1 MDLSVIIPARNEEFL
16 GKTVDDILVNAE
28 ADTEVIVI
36 LDGYWP
42 EPPIQD
48 HPKVT
53 VVHHTTPIG
62 QRGATNEGARMS
74 RAKYVMKADAHCSFD
89 KGFDVKLIQDCRYDW
104 TLIPRMYNLHVFDW
118 KCMKCGR
125 RSYQGP
131 RPEKCPQCQHN
142 DLRMRNVWKPRRGT
156 QTDSMRFDSDL
167 HFQYWKD
174 RKTEGDIVDTMSFI
188 GAFWFMHKE
197 RYWEL
202 EGLDEG
208 HGSWGQVGTE
218 VACKTWLSGGRLCVT
233 KKTWVAH
240 LFRTQFGWPYPITQK
255 QVNKAREYSKDLWFD
270 NKWHKQIHPLKW
282 LVERF
287 APVPGWENHNWN

>member
-1 MDLSVIIPARNEEFL
+1 
-16 GKTVDDILVNAE
+16 
-28 ADTEVIVI
+28 
-36 LDGYWP
+36 
-42 EPPIQD
+42 
-48 HPKVT
+48 
-53 VVHHTTPIG
+53 
-62 QRGATNEGARMS
+62 
-74 RAKYVMKADAHCSFD
+74 MKADAHCSFD
-89 KGFDVKLIQDCRYDW
+89 KGFDVKLIQDCQYDW

-131 RPEKCPQCQHN
+131 RPEKCPQCQHT

-167 HFQYWKD
+167 HFQYWKE

-188 GAFWFMHKE
+188 GAFWFMHKD

-240 LFRTQFGWPYPITQK
+240 LFRTQFGWPYPISQR
-255 QVNKAREYSKDLWFD
+255 QINKAREYSKDLWFN

-282 LVERF
+282 LVDKF
-287 APVPGWENHNWN
+287 APVPGWEGYIWN